1 MTHPE
6 DSNPHPKEQPEQ
18 ESGNVEA
25 EDQNARD
32 ISSDPG
38 VEENETGREKG
49 QGNAGVESTVSP
61 SPRQKIAAWLVH
73 IFTATGIAVAL
84 LAFIAVSDRDWRE
97 VYLWLFV
104 ALLIDGVDGTL
115 ARKARVTEV
124 LPQMSGKMVDSVI
137 DFTTY
142 AMIPAFFFYQAQLAP
157 EGWNFLCAAV
167 MVVSSALYYG
177 KEGMIADSMHFIG
190 FPALWNVFVFFDFFV
205 FDLPGWLNA
214 AMVFLFAALHF
225 APIKFAYPSRA
236 TRWRG
241 LTLAI
246 SIAALIAAA
255 LLIWEY
261 PARSPFLKIIVV
273 VAGVYFVV
281 LAMWE
286 TYGEEGGA

>member
-6 DSNPHPKEQPEQ
+6 DSNPIPEEQPEE
-18 ESGNVEA
+18 ESGKEEA
-25 EDQNARD
+25 EDQDAMAT
-32 ISSDPG
+32 STDPE
-38 VEENETGREKG
+38 VEQKETGKG
-49 QGNAGVESTVSP
+49 ADRGSTRAESTVSP

-73 IFTATGIAVAL
+73 IFTASGIAVAL

-157 EGWNFLCAAV
+157 EGWHFACAAV
-167 MVVSSALYYG
+167 MVISSALYYG
-177 KEGMIADSMHFIG
+177 KEGMIADTMHFVG

-214 AMVFLFAALHF
+214 AMVILFAALHF
-225 APIKFAYPSRA
+225 IPIKFAYPSRS

-261 PARSPFLKIIVV
+261 PARSPFLQIVV
-273 VAGVYFVV
+273 VVAAVYFVILAV
-281 LAMWE
+281 LE
-286 TYGEEGGA
+286 TYVEGLKD